1 MMNRMNIPSKAINVT
16 ELNCHKNNKVEIIAA
31 VSTDKRTVYA
41 AFVGAE
47 MESLSFRLT
56 WSY

>member
-1 MMNRMNIPSKAINVT
+1 MNIPSKAINVT

-47 MESLSFRLT
+47 MESLSFCLT